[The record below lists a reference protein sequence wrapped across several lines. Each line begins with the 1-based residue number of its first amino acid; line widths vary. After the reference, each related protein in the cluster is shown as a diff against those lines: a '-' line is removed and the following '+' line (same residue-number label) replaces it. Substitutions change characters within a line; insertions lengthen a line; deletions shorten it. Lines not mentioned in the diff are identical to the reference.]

1 MYDVI
6 IIGAGPGGMTAAI
19 YTQRANLKT
28 MMIEKAAP
36 GGYMVNTYEIENYPG
51 VGKVTGYE
59 LSEQMFNHTQTLGV
73 TYQYGDVIKI
83 EDKGRYKKVHTA
95 DGNVYDTKALIV
107 ASGTVPR
114 SVEVPGADRFLSKG
128 ISFCAV
134 CDGAF
139 FKGKEVIVLG
149 GGNSA
154 LDEAI
159 YLTSMDVKVT
169 VVNILNSL
177 QADKGT
183 VEKAK
188 KNPYIDFLLGHEITE
203 FKGDNAL
210 QSVTLRDVNKDDSF
224 DKKID
229 GVFVFIGQVPNS
241 GFVKPLGIANQQGYI
256 EAKDDMTTHVPGVFA
271 IGDVIDKKLRQ
282 IVTATSD
289 GAIASQ
295 SVSRYLE
302 ELEN

>member
-59 LSEQMFNHTQTLGV
+59 LSEQMFNHTQSLGV
-73 TYQYGDVIKI
+73 TYQYGDVVKI
-83 EDKGRYKKVHTA
+83 EDKGRFKKIHTA
-95 DGNVYDTKALIV
+95 DGQAYDTKALII

-114 SVEVPGADRFLSKG
+114 NVEAPGSDRFLSKG

-139 FKGKEVIVLG
+139 FKGKKVIVLG

-188 KNPYIDFLLGHEITE
+188 NNPNIDFLLGHEITE
-203 FKGDNAL
+203 FKGEQSL
-210 QSVTLRDVNKDDSF
+210 QSVTLRNVNNNQTFEKE
-224 DKKID
+224 IN
-229 GVFVFIGQVPNS
+229 GVFVFIGQLPNS
-241 GFVKPLGIANQQGYI
+241 DFAKSLGVTNPQGYI
-256 EAKDDMTTHVPGVFA
+256 EANEDMTTSVPGVFA
-271 IGDVIDKKLRQ
+271 IGDVINKKLRQ

-302 ELEN
+302 DLEK

>member
-6 IIGAGPGGMTAAI
+6 IVGAGPGGMTAAI

-28 MMIEKAAP
+28 MMLEKAAP

-51 VGKVTGYE
+51 VGKVTGFE
-59 LSEQMFNHTQTLGV
+59 LSEQMFNHTQSLGV
-73 TYQYGDVIKI
+73 EYQYGDVTNV
-83 EDKGRYKKVHTA
+83 EDKGNYKKVHTA
-95 DGNVYDTKALIV
+95 DGKSYDTKAVIIG
-107 ASGTVPR
+107 SGTIPR
-114 SVEVPGADRFLSKG
+114 SVDAPGADKFMSRG

-139 FKGKEVIVLG
+139 FKEKEVIVLG

-159 YLTSMDVKVT
+159 FLTSMKTKVT
-169 VVNILNSL
+169 IINILNSL

-183 VEKAK
+183 VSKAED
-188 KNPYIDFLLGHEITE
+188 NDMISFLLGHEIVE
-203 FKGDNAL
+203 FKGETSL
-210 QSVTLRDVNKDDSF
+210 SSVVLRNVETDETFEKP
-224 DKKID
+224 ID
-229 GVFVFIGQVPNS
+229 GVFIFIGQIPNS
-241 GFVKPLGIANQQGYI
+241 TFVKDLGITNQQGYI
-256 EAKDDMTTHVPGVFA
+256 EADAHMATKVPGIYA
-271 IGDVIDKKLRQ
+271 IGDVIEKDLRQ

-295 SVSRYLE
+295 SVIRYIE
-302 ELEN
+302 NLEN